1 MALVAPTGGPIQ
13 ELLTMPKFQAP
24 PATRDFLP
32 REAAA
37 RNHVRSRLSRVAE
50 AYGFQAVETP
60 TFENVELFL
69 ARSGPEIKSSMLT
82 FHCDHEEFALRPE
95 MTAPVCR
102 LMASGLLD
110 TAQGPHKL
118 YYIAP
123 CFRYCRPRSGRRREF
138 TQAGIECLGQSG
150 AAPDAEVIAAACQ
163 ILRSLG
169 IENFRLKI
177 GNIGIFGGLLSADLD
192 PDDRAVVIGH
202 LDRLIAIDEKCHL
215 VKKTGDRALLE
226 ELKIDRMDLAAL
238 QAESDYS
245 GPHAIAGQ
253 HDAPADEWADLL
265 PLQAE
270 ATFRRL
276 WDVQQLV
283 PEQVSERL
291 MRVSRLRGGL
301 AHVHKEA
308 EALLHGTPA
317 TGALDEL
324 LAVCR
329 HAEMYELGDFEV
341 VLGIAR
347 GFTFYTSTVFE
358 ISSAADNGGAKY
370 CGGGRYDKL
379 VEEFGGPSL
388 PATGCAFRFDSLV
401 EGFMAGKQWSP
412 PRPYQLYLLTG
423 SGESY
428 PAAVRLAENLRR
440 SGIRVGIG
448 TGDGGAVSAAECE
461 RRGTEW
467 IAAIPAPGGDGTMQV
482 SDGHE
487 TQVVAADAAALA
499 KVVG

>member
-1 MALVAPTGGPIQ
+1 
-13 ELLTMPKFQAP
+13 
-24 PATRDFLP
+24 
-32 REAAA
+32 
-37 RNHVRSRLSRVAE
+37 VAE

-110 TAQGPHKL
+110 SAKGPHKL

-123 CFRYCRPRSGRRREF
+123 CFRYCRPQSGRLREF
-138 TQAGIECLGQSG
+138 TQAGIECLGQPG
-150 AAPDAEVIAAACQ
+150 AAADAEVIAAACQ

-202 LDRLIAIDEKCHL
+202 LDRLIAIDEKCRL
-215 VKKTGDRALLE
+215 VKKTGDRSLLE

-238 QAESDYS
+238 QAESDYA

-253 HDAPADEWADLL
+253 HDAPAEEWADLL

-283 PEQVSERL
+283 PEEESERL
-291 MRVSRLRGGL
+291 MRVSRLRGAL
-301 AHVHKEA
+301 VDVHKEA
-308 EALLHGTPA
+308 KKLLQGTAA

-329 HAEMYELGDFEV
+329 HAEMYDLGAFEV

-358 ISSAADNGGAKY
+358 ISSAADNGGGKY
-370 CGGGRYDKL
+370 CGGGRYDRL

-401 EGFMAGKQWSP
+401 EDFMAGKRWAP
-412 PRPYQLYLLTG
+412 PRPYQLYLLTK
-423 SGESY
+423 SDPSHA
-428 PAAVRLAENLRR
+428 AAVRLAEELRR
-440 SGIRVGIG
+440 KGVRVGIG
-448 TGDGGAVSAAECE
+448 PAGESPISTAECE

-467 IAAIPAPGGDGTMQV
+467 MALMPAPDRDGTMQV
-482 SDGHE
+482 GNGKV
-487 TQVVAADAAALA
+487 TQAVAADAAALA
-499 KVVG
+499 RLVG

>member
-1 MALVAPTGGPIQ
+1 
-13 ELLTMPKFQAP
+13 
-24 PATRDFLP
+24 
-32 REAAA
+32 
-37 RNHVRSRLSRVAE
+37 VAE
-50 AYGFQAVETP
+50 AYGFQAIETP

-110 TAQGPHKL
+110 TAKGPHKL

-123 CFRYCRPRSGRRREF
+123 CFRYCRPQSGRRREF
-138 TQAGIECLGQSG
+138 TQAGIECLGQPG
-150 AAPDAEVIAAACQ
+150 PAADAEVIAAACQ

-169 IENFRLKI
+169 IQNFRLKI

-202 LDRLIAIDEKCHL
+202 LDRLIAIDEKCRL
-215 VKKTGDRALLE
+215 VKKTGDRSLLE
-226 ELKIDRMDLAAL
+226 ELKIDRMNLAAL
-238 QAESDYS
+238 QADSDYS

-253 HDAPADEWADLL
+253 HDAPAEEWADLL

-283 PEQVSERL
+283 PDDVSERL
-291 MRVSRLRGGL
+291 VRVSRLRGAL
-301 AHVHKEA
+301 ADVHKEA
-308 EALLHGTPA
+308 KALLQGTPA

-329 HAEMYELGDFEV
+329 HAEMYDLGEFEV

-358 ISSAADNGGAKY
+358 ISSAADNGGRKY
-370 CGGGRYDKL
+370 CGGGRYDRL

-401 EGFMAGKQWSP
+401 EDFVAGEHWAP
-412 PRPYQLYLLTG
+412 PRPYQLYLLPG
-423 SGESY
+423 SEASY
-428 PAAVRLAENLRR
+428 PAAVRLAEQLRR
-440 SGIRVGIG
+440 DGIRVGIG
-448 TGDGGAVSAAECE
+448 PQGEGKISAKECE

-467 IAAIPAPGGDGTMQV
+467 MVHVPAPGGDGAMQV
-482 SDGHE
+482 GNGKV
-487 TQVVAADAAALA
+487 TQVAADAAALA
-499 KVVG
+499 RLVG